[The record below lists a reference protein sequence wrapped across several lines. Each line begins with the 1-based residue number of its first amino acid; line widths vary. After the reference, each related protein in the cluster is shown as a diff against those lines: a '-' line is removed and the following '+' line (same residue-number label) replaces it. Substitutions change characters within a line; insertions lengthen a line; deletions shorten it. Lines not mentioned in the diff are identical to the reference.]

1 MKGGIKLSVK
11 AVQIDG
17 EVNEIIKK
25 YSDMVYKLALSRTK
39 SGANADDVFQEVF
52 CRYFRNSTEFQSE
65 EHIRAW
71 LIRVTINCSNKL
83 FSSAWFRRTIP
94 LEDIIEFDE
103 EENQVYISVLEL
115 PLKYRTVIHLHYYE
129 DMSIHEI
136 SKILKIKESTIKSQL
151 HRGRALLKVKL
162 EGDYD
167 DV

>member
-1 MKGGIKLSVK
+1 MTSNAI
-11 AVQIDG
+11 QIDD

-39 SGANADDVFQEVF
+39 SEADADDVFQEVF
-52 CRYFRNSTEFQSE
+52 CRYFHNNTKFQSD

-71 LIRVTINCSNKL
+71 LIRVAINCSNKL

-94 LEDIIEFDE
+94 LEDNIEFNE

-129 DMSIHEI
+129 DMSISEI
-136 SKILKIKESTIKSQL
+136 SKTLKIKESTIKSQL
-151 HRGRALLKVKL
+151 HRAKALLKVKL
-162 EGDYD
+162 EGDYK